1 MEFKERG
8 TALRHEAGWSLG
20 TERQVT
26 RPQDKLAGKEIKRN
40 MSDTEIYIVAAKDF
54 LCDQLT

>member
-1 MEFKERG
+1 MMEFKERG

-26 RPQDKLAGKEIKRN
+26 RPQDKLAKRN
-40 MSDTEIYIVAAKDF
+40 QKDMSDTEIYIVAAKDF

>member
-1 MEFKERG
+1 MMEFKRG

-26 RPQDKLAGKEIKRN
+26 RPQDKLAGKEIKRIC
-40 MSDTEIYIVAAKDF
+40 DTEIYIVAAKDF

>member
-26 RPQDKLAGKEIKRN
+26 RPQDKLAKRN
-40 MSDTEIYIVAAKDF
+40 QKDMSDTEIYIVAAKDF